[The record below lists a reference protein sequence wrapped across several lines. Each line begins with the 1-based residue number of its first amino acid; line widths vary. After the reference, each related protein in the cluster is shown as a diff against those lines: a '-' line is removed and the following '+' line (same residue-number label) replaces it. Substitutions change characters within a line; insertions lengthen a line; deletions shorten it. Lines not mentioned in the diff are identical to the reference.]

1 MSDAPMSDTS
11 VSSILNPTGS
21 DHSLIDLHKR
31 RLELVFSNDIPDVWY
46 DNNPIATML
55 WASFS
60 VTLPEGER
68 QFIRSVRHFES
79 RVNDPALQ
87 ERIREFAFQEGQH
100 AKQHS
105 LLNDFL
111 RARGFPVDAVLKD
124 LNKLIEKERALS
136 PKAQLALTV
145 TAEHF
150 TAIIADF
157 FLTKHPEELDKMH
170 PELARL
176 WAWHAIE
183 EAEHKSVAFDVYMTI
198 FGDRSYLNRLMVL
211 QTWYISWQMTRH
223 MALFAKTTGD
233 LFKPK
238 SLVQGLWY
246 FAKPSSLI
254 WSSLPDYLSFFRPGF
269 HPWHIDNRATLAL
282 ARSRYLGEE

>member
-1 MSDAPMSDTS
+1 MQGTT
-11 VSSILNPTGS
+11 VSSIFSSGNS
-21 DHSLIDLHKR
+21 DRSPVSLQKR
-31 RLELVFSNDIPDVWY
+31 KLELVFSEDIPNVWY
-46 DNNPIATML
+46 DDNPIATML

-79 RVNDPALQ
+79 QVNDPELKA
-87 ERIREFAFQEGQH
+87 RIREFAFQEGQH

-105 LLNDFL
+105 LLNNFL
-111 RARGFPVDAVLKD
+111 RARGYPVDKVLQD
-124 LNKLIEKERALS
+124 LEKLIEHERALS

-150 TAIIADF
+150 TAIIADY
-157 FLTKHPEELDKMH
+157 FLSKHPEELDKMH
-170 PELARL
+170 PELAQL

-198 FGDRSYLNRLMVL
+198 FGDRAYLNRLMAL

-223 MALFAKTTGD
+223 MALFAKSTGD
-233 LFKPK
+233 LFKPA
-238 SLVQGLWY
+238 SLVKGLWY
-246 FAKPSSLI
+246 FARPGSII
-254 WSSLPDYLSFFRPGF
+254 WSSLPDYLSFYRPGF
-269 HPWHIDNRATLAL
+269 HPWQNDNRLAL
-282 ARSRYLGEE
+282 NRARRRYLDET